1 MLGRGGPGDRLA
13 GPTPLAAMTEPM
25 PLADALAPGRVV
37 ADRFELKD
45 PHRQG
50 GLSVAFTA
58 SDRSTGD
65 TCEVQAFSA
74 GLFEGSEQAQ
84 QFARDFDGWK
94 RLESSR
100 VARVRDV
107 VVEGP
112 TAFVACDLPAGDSLR
127 TLLDRRGDEPVGV
140 ARVAEIGREAA
151 LALEELHAA
160 GLVHGDVK
168 PAAIW
173 VDGPHVTLVD
183 GGTTPSLWTAKD
195 LGERTA
201 LIGTPYYAPIE
212 QFGGEAPD
220 AGSDVYNLCTLLFE
234 VATGVQ
240 PFAGKSFLEVFQS
253 KLAPQPPTFA
263 DRNPGLDG
271 RGALEEVVR
280 RGLHADA
287 KRRYT
292 SARQLRT
299 ALETLDGGAA

>member
-1 MLGRGGPGDRLA
+1 
-13 GPTPLAAMTEPM
+13 MTEPM
-25 PLADALAPGRVV
+25 PLAAALAPGRVL
-37 ADRFELKD
+37 AERYELED

-58 SDRSTGD
+58 KDRATGD
-65 TCEVQAFSA
+65 ACEVQAFSA
-74 GLFEGSEQAQ
+74 GLFEGAEQAQ
-84 QFARDFDGWK
+84 QFAKDLDGWK
-94 RLESSR
+94 RLDTPR

-107 VVEGP
+107 IVEGP
-112 TAFVACDLPAGDSLR
+112 TAFVVCDRPNGDSLR
-127 TLLDRRGDEPVGV
+127 TLLDRRGEEPVGA
-140 ARVAEIGREAA
+140 ARVVEIGREAA

-168 PAAIW
+168 PASVW

-195 LGERTA
+195 LGDRTA

-220 AGSDVYNLCTLLFE
+220 ARSDVYNLCTLLFE

-240 PFAGKSFLEVFQS
+240 PFAGSNFLEVFQS
-253 KLAPQPPTFA
+253 KLAPEPPTFA
-263 DRNPGLDG
+263 QRRPGMEG
-271 RGALEEVVR
+271 RGAIEDVIR
-280 RGLHADA
+280 RGLFADVE
-287 KRRYT
+287 RRYG

-299 ALETLDGGAA
+299 ALESLGGGAA